1 MLFKKE
7 GKGFRFSLLFG
18 SFIQAVMSRDIMDVR
33 DVKGVDLQVGIGFSV
48 AFQRIVADPC
58 SSIQGQKEKQ
68 MLPFNLGDTLTF
80 LY

>member
-1 MLFKKE
+1 
-7 GKGFRFSLLFG
+7 
-18 SFIQAVMSRDIMDVR
+18 MDVR